1 MDFPNGHIMKTTK
14 ATKEALTALDQ
25 ALADIIQNS
34 EPRREDEFTSGEMHE
49 KLSWL
54 SICVIQRRLRDKVKS
69 GEYAVRSMGRDFL
82 YRKL

>member
-1 MDFPNGHIMKTTK
+1 MKTKT
-14 ATKEALTALDQ
+14 LTALDQ
-25 ALADIIQNS
+25 ALSDLSINS

-49 KLSWL
+49 KLKWMSL
-54 SICVIQRRLRDKVKS
+54 CVIQRRLRAKVKS